1 MSKKPVSLLKRPQSN
16 IKSGTSKNLLTV
28 VVKSQN
34 QGKFHTKIKMRNHAI
49 HSDQPFGFEG
59 TDKGPKPSE
68 LILAALA
75 ACQETTWRL
84 YGESMGIQID
94 GISVELRGKQD
105 LRGFI
110 AVDKNVPAGFLE
122 IEGEVTIESPATLKE
137 LSKLKT
143 LVDLHCPVLDDLIRP
158 LPVSVTLRKLD

>member
-1 MSKKPVSLLKRPQSN
+1 
-16 IKSGTSKNLLTV
+16 
-28 VVKSQN
+28 
-34 QGKFHTKIKMRNHAI
+34 MRNHSI

-68 LILAALA
+68 LVLAALA

-84 YGESMGIQID
+84 YGESMEIQID

-105 LRGFI
+105 LRGFM

-143 LVDLHCPVLDDLIRP
+143 LVDLHCPVL
-158 LPVSVTLRKLD
+158 